1 MPPSEYLEIATNK
14 IAYTHD
20 SSTFEIAYHHEPSH
34 AGRFTRVQNAILHIF
49 THLEMT
55 YHHFTTTESGTTKE
69 RERERARE
77 NNCSKPKEQSKNEK
91 YASASVMHF
100 AIASVSAAAAVAST
114 SADADAIALV
124 SVDSFLLKS
133 IYNKL
138 QINVCI

>member
-49 THLEMT
+49 THLAMT
-55 YHHFTTTESGTTKE
+55 YHHFPTTESGK
-69 RERERARE
+69 RRRERARE

-100 AIASVSAAAAVAST
+100 AIASVSAAAVVAPT

-124 SVDSFLLKS
+124 SVDFFLLKS

>member
-20 SSTFEIAYHHEPSH
+20 SWTFEIAYHHEPSH

-55 YHHFTTTESGTTKE
+55 YRHFPTTESGTTKE
-69 RERERARE
+69 RESERE